1 MDPVSQAAVG
11 SAVSGLSLIRDK
23 QTKRRVKTF
32 SSCLLAGAFAGMAP
46 DLDVLIRS
54 NHDPLLALELHRHF
68 SHSLLF
74 IPFGAL
80 ICAAAF
86 YPLFL
91 KRTGISFATAYLW
104 CLLGY
109 GSHGLLDGHT
119 TYGTHLLWPLSDAR
133 VAWNNISVVDPLFT
147 VPLVLSLI
155 VAAVMRSR
163 IILGLGLVW
172 ACLYLVL
179 GYFQHERAERIGYE
193 IADARGHNA
202 IDLSAKP
209 SFANLLVW
217 KTVYEFDDRFYVDA
231 VRVGFREVRIWEGE
245 SIAKL
250 DVAKQF
256 SWLDMGSQQARDIER
271 FRRFSSGFI
280 GVDPRDPDSIVDI
293 RYSLLPQQ
301 IAPLWGI
308 RLSPNAGPDDHVEY
322 FGQRDEPANSLE
334 RLWRM
339 ITNK

>member
-155 VAAVMRSR
+155 VAAVYAVPDHIGSR
-163 IILGLGLVW
+163 AGVGMLVFGVGLFSARKSRANWLRD
-172 ACLYLVL
+172 CRR
-179 GYFQHERAERIGYE
+179 ERA
-193 IADARGHNA
+193 
-202 IDLSAKP
+202 
-209 SFANLLVW
+209 
-217 KTVYEFDDRFYVDA
+217 
-231 VRVGFREVRIWEGE
+231 
-245 SIAKL
+245 
-250 DVAKQF
+250 
-256 SWLDMGSQQARDIER
+256 
-271 FRRFSSGFI
+271 
-280 GVDPRDPDSIVDI
+280 
-293 RYSLLPQQ
+293 
-301 IAPLWGI
+301 
-308 RLSPNAGPDDHVEY
+308 
-322 FGQRDEPANSLE
+322 QRN
-334 RLWRM
+334 
-339 ITNK
+339 